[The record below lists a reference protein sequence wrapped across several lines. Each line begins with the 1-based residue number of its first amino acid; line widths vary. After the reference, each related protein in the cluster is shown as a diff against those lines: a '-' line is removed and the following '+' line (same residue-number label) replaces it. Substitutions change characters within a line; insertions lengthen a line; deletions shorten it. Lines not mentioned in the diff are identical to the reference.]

1 MQKFLQ
7 GAFMKRYRGIFSV
20 IFLFAIALLPAQ
32 ETLRTLEDLYL
43 STDIEVQLILSQAVS
58 ADRYSKLTALDV
70 IRDMQDGGRIPA
82 NENAVMIILSS
93 LSGEGI
99 TRIVHS
105 DGRIV
110 NNFPEVRRQAVY
122 LLGEIGG
129 ERAME
134 ILYTVFENDPE
145 PMVLSEA
152 ILALTKTGI
161 SDPQKASKYISNI
174 LRSNT
179 LHENPNNGLASAC
192 LTAIQDL
199 SVVNSTILTEVIGV
213 VSGFYINKV
222 RQQAIDLINFL
233 RNS

>member
-1 MQKFLQ
+1 
-7 GAFMKRYRGIFSV
+7 MKRYRGIFSV

-82 NENAVMIILSS
+82 NENAIMIILSS

-99 TRIVHS
+99 TRTVHS

-129 ERAME
+129 ERAPE

-179 LHENPNNGLASAC
+179 LRENPNNGLASAC

-199 SVVNSTILTEVIGV
+199 SVVNATILTEIIDV
-213 VSGFYINKV
+213 VSGSYIDKV
-222 RQQAIDLINFL
+222 RQQALNLIDFL